1 MNAASFAA
9 DWIGAWNAHNLP
21 RILSHYAEDVVLVS
35 PRVREI
41 LGEPSGTVRGKA
53 ALADYFAQGLARLPD
68 LHFTF
73 QAVYAGVESV
83 VVVCRAPDG
92 RDVSELMVFDT
103 DGLVREVRAHWM
115 E

>member
-9 DWIGAWNAHNLP
+9 DWIDAWNTHDLP
-21 RILSHYAEDVVLVS
+21 RILSHYAEDAVLVS

-41 LGEPSGTVRGKA
+41 LGDPSGMVCGKA
-53 ALADYFAQGLARLPD
+53 ALSSYFSQGLARLPD

-73 QAVYAGVESV
+73 QSVYAGVESMV
-83 VVVCRAPDG
+83 VVYRAHDG
-92 RDVSELMVFDT
+92 RGVSELMVLDS